1 MAKPVSLAQRLLTV
15 AYEPRA
21 DERSFLDRAKTQK
34 HSDVEVTVAA
44 LSDRESRA
52 FFGVRMARKG
62 MQPVWIDIRNGS
74 GNAFRL
80 EPFSIDPA
88 YYPPLEAAYVNHFAM
103 LKRLLSFGLL
113 AWIFLPVLPLLL
125 FKLYGAGKAN
135 RRMNAFFKQHGYP
148 GGPIPPGG
156 EKSGFMF
163 TTLNEGVKD
172 LGLELRAGDHVLK
185 FSFSLEVPGLMLDAT
200 DEDLSDS
207 AKLEDVDETKLRT
220 WLEQQPRSTT
230 NKRGNAEGDPLNLVV
245 VGGRSTLQQCFGARW
260 DQAEAVNLA
269 TSLKMAKAFLLDSEY
284 LYAPVSPLFVAGR
297 QQQLALQRARATI
310 NERIHLRLW
319 STPLS
324 FGKEQVW
331 MGQISRDIGVRMTL
345 KTWSLTTHKIDP
357 DVDEARDY
365 VLDDLMAARSTSRVG
380 YVAGAE
386 AAPPSAPRSNLTG
399 DPYFTDGLRAVVV
412 LSRTRVQ
419 ASFFAWNSNGQEN
432 GPDPGDPTATEP
444 S

>member
-1 MAKPVSLAQRLLTV
+1 MSKLIAFAERLLTV
-15 AYEPRA
+15 AYRPRA
-21 DERSFLDRAKTQK
+21 DERAYLKRAKTQK
-34 HSDVEVTVAA
+34 VSDVEVTVAA

-52 FFGVRMARKG
+52 LFGVRMARKG
-62 MQPVWIDIRNGS
+62 MQPVWIDVHNGS

-80 EPFSIDPA
+80 EPLSIDPA

-125 FKLYGAGKAN
+125 FKLYGARSAN
-135 RRMNAFFKQHGYP
+135 RRMNTFFKEQGYP

-156 EKSGFMF
+156 ERSGFMF

-172 LGLELRAGDHVLK
+172 VSLELRAGDQVLE
-185 FSFSLEVPGLMLDAT
+185 FSFSLEVPGLVLDSS
-200 DEDLSDS
+200 DEDLS
-207 AKLEDVDETKLRT
+207 APAQLTDVDEAKLHA
-220 WLEQQPRSTT
+220 WLEQQPRATT
-230 NKRGNAEGDPLNLVV
+230 NKRGNVEGDPLNLVV
-245 VGGRSTLQQCFGARW
+245 VGSRSTVQKCFGARW
-260 DQAEAVNLA
+260 DEAETVTFS

-297 QQQLALQRARATI
+297 QQQLALQKARATI

-319 STPLS
+319 RTPLS
-324 FGKEQVW
+324 FGKDQVW
-331 MGQISRDIGVRMTL
+331 IGQISRDIGVRMTL

-365 VLDDLMAARSTSRVG
+365 VLDDLMAASSASRVG

-386 AAPPSAPRSNLTG
+386 AATPSAPRFNLTG
-399 DPYFTDGLRAVVV
+399 DPYFTDGHRALVV
-412 LSRTRVQ
+412 LSPRRTH
-419 ASFFAWNSNGQEN
+419 ASFFAWDSTG
-432 GPDPGDPTATEP
+432 
-444 S
+444 